1 MSAFFPQAADVAHLI
16 QVALTPIF
24 LISAIGV
31 TLNVLTSRLA
41 RIVDRARAM
50 ESEVSRPD
58 YQTGGRDLHAALD
71 VLARRARYINAAITL
86 ITLSAL
92 FIALVVVM
100 LFVNA
105 FAHWDLAAFIAIM
118 FILSMLAFAAAGADC
133 LYAPGVKGK
142 ADIQAMVRAVAPKPL
157 NVLVLEPG
165 RSVAEFADWGVRRI
179 SVGGGLA
186 KVAWGGMLAAA
197 KQMQEGSF
205 AGLSGGVSG
214 DRLDDIFGG
223 FV

>member
-1 MSAFFPQAADVAHLI
+1 MNAAAVQATDVAHLI

-41 RIVDRARAM
+41 RIVDRARVM
-50 ESEVSRPD
+50 ESQVSHPD
-58 YQTGGRDLHAALD
+58 YRPEGRDLNEALS

-105 FAHWDLAAFIAIM
+105 FAHWELSAFIAIL
-118 FILSMLAFAAAGADC
+118 FILSMLALAGA
-133 LYAPGVKGK
+133 LTAFL
-142 ADIQAMVRAVAPKPL
+142 IEVRIATKTL
-157 NVLVLEPG
+157 
-165 RSVAEFADWGVRRI
+165 RI
-179 SVGGGLA
+179 GIE
-186 KVAWGGMLAAA
+186 AA
-197 KQMQEGSF
+197 SRD
-205 AGLSGGVSG
+205 S
-214 DRLDDIFGG
+214 
-223 FV
+223 

>member
-1 MSAFFPQAADVAHLI
+1 MTAQQVDIAHLI

-50 ESEVSRPD
+50 EDRLLQPADVRDP
-58 YQTGGRDLHAALD
+58 RDLHGQLR
-71 VLARRARYINAAITL
+71 VLARRSRWINAAITL

-105 FAHWDLAAFIAIM
+105 FLRWELSAFIAGM
-118 FILSMLAFAAAGADC
+118 FIMSMLT
-133 LYAPGVKGK
+133 
-142 ADIQAMVRAVAPKPL
+142 
-157 NVLVLEPG
+157 
-165 RSVAEFADWGVRRI
+165 
-179 SVGGGLA
+179 
-186 KVAWGGMLAAA
+186 LAAA
-197 KQMQEGSF
+197 LLAFLIEVRIATTTLRIGMKV
-205 AGLSGGVSG
+205 ASGE
-214 DRLDDIFGG
+214 
-223 FV
+223 

>member
-1 MSAFFPQAADVAHLI
+1 VTTQSVDIAHLI

-50 ESEVSRPD
+50 EDRLLHPD
-58 YQTGGRDLHAALD
+58 YVHDGRDLHAQLKI
-71 VLARRARYINAAITL
+71 LARRSRWINAAIIL

-105 FAHWDLAAFIAIM
+105 FLRYELSAVIAGM
-118 FILSMLAFAAAGADC
+118 FIMSMLT
-133 LYAPGVKGK
+133 
-142 ADIQAMVRAVAPKPL
+142 
-157 NVLVLEPG
+157 
-165 RSVAEFADWGVRRI
+165 
-179 SVGGGLA
+179 
-186 KVAWGGMLAAA
+186 LAAA
-197 KQMQEGSF
+197 LLTFLIEVRIATTTLRIGIIEASRQG
-205 AGLSGGVSG
+205 
-214 DRLDDIFGG
+214 
-223 FV
+223 

>member
-1 MSAFFPQAADVAHLI
+1 MGSLTTSPVQSVDIAHLI
-16 QVALTPIF
+16 QIALTPIF

-50 ESEVSRPD
+50 EEVLLRPD
-58 YQTGGRDLHAALD
+58 HVPGGRDLHGALD

-105 FAHWDLAAFIAIM
+105 FLRWDLSAFIACM
-118 FILSMLAFAAAGADC
+118 FILSML
-133 LYAPGVKGK
+133 
-142 ADIQAMVRAVAPKPL
+142 
-157 NVLVLEPG
+157 
-165 RSVAEFADWGVRRI
+165 S
-179 SVGGGLA
+179 
-186 KVAWGGMLAAA
+186 LAAA
-197 KQMQEGSF
+197 LTSF
-205 AGLSGGVSG
+205 LIEVRIATNALRIGIEEAS
-214 DRLDDIFGG
+214 RHEE
-223 FV
+223 

>member
-1 MSAFFPQAADVAHLI
+1 MIDIAHLI
-16 QVALTPIF
+16 QIALTPIF

-50 ESEVSRPD
+50 EDKLLQPD
-58 YQTGGRDLHAALD
+58 HPPGGRDLHAALA

-105 FAHWDLAAFIAIM
+105 FLRWELSAFIASM
-118 FILSMLAFAAAGADC
+118 FILSML
-133 LYAPGVKGK
+133 
-142 ADIQAMVRAVAPKPL
+142 
-157 NVLVLEPG
+157 
-165 RSVAEFADWGVRRI
+165 S
-179 SVGGGLA
+179 
-186 KVAWGGMLAAA
+186 LAAA
-197 KQMQEGSF
+197 LTSF
-205 AGLSGGVSG
+205 LIEVRIATTTLRIGIEQAS
-214 DRLDDIFGG
+214 RLE
-223 FV
+223 

>member
-1 MSAFFPQAADVAHLI
+1 MNGIRSLAASTIQSVDVAHLI

-50 ESEVSRPD
+50 EDTLRDPNHIHD
-58 YQTGGRDLHAALD
+58 GRDLHGALG

-92 FIALVVVM
+92 FIAFVVVM

-105 FAHWDLAAFIAIM
+105 FLRWDLSALIACL
-118 FILSMLAFAAAGADC
+118 FILSMLSLCASLLSFLIEVRIATTTLRIGIEAAAR
-133 LYAPGVKGK
+133 
-142 ADIQAMVRAVAPKPL
+142 QS
-157 NVLVLEPG
+157 E
-165 RSVAEFADWGVRRI
+165 
-179 SVGGGLA
+179 
-186 KVAWGGMLAAA
+186 
-197 KQMQEGSF
+197 
-205 AGLSGGVSG
+205 
-214 DRLDDIFGG
+214 
-223 FV
+223 

>member
-1 MSAFFPQAADVAHLI
+1 VTTQSVDIAHLI

-50 ESEVSRPD
+50 EDRLLHPNYVQD
-58 YQTGGRDLHAALD
+58 GRDLHAQLEI
-71 VLARRARYINAAITL
+71 LARRSRWINAAIIL

-105 FAHWDLAAFIAIM
+105 FLRYELSAVIAGM
-118 FILSMLAFAAAGADC
+118 FIMSMLTLASALLAFLIEVRIATTTLRIGIIEASRHAG
-133 LYAPGVKGK
+133 
-142 ADIQAMVRAVAPKPL
+142 
-157 NVLVLEPG
+157 
-165 RSVAEFADWGVRRI
+165 
-179 SVGGGLA
+179 
-186 KVAWGGMLAAA
+186 
-197 KQMQEGSF
+197 
-205 AGLSGGVSG
+205 
-214 DRLDDIFGG
+214 
-223 FV
+223 